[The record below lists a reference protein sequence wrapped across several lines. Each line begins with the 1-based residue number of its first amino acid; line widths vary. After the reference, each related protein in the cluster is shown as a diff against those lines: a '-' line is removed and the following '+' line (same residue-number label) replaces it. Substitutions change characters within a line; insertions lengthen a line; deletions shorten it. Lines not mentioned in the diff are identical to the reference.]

1 MVIVPLVQLAGA
13 LESESTQAMDPYN
26 TMHVGFRYFPHIFRK
41 RPDQFG

>member
-26 TMHVGFRYFPHIFRK
+26 SMTVDFRYFP
-41 RPDQFG
+41 QFFCKKA